1 MRTHIG
7 RITKNIV
14 KKLVFTVLRDFPEE
28 WLPEGFERRLPVW
41 GTMTGVRPTKIPM
54 NMLLEGRE
62 RTEVMEILQNVYC
75 CSEQKAALGTE
86 IAAREAAL
94 LQQNEYQD
102 GYSLYVG
109 IPFLSDHL
117 FVLSAFRRIRA
128 IVLVI
133 CGMIMWTALQRE
145 IKGCGKV
152 DAGKAADKCIYGWWD
167 ANNIMT
173 GAASYCDKDDA
184 GVFSDGHVCRVY
196 SGSGKTG

>member
-1 MRTHIG
+1 MIGFTLSEKEFDYELQALATGFFPGKRTQINGESGDLHIAIDYGDTEISVCVETKAG
-7 RITKNIV
+7 RKASSAAVTGDDDWHKKEGKLAHPYRTYYKNIV

-109 IPFLSDHL
+109 IPFCPTTCL
-117 FVLSAFRRIRA
+117 
-128 IVLVI
+128 
-133 CGMIMWTALQRE
+133 
-145 IKGCGKV
+145 
-152 DAGKAADKCIYGWWD
+152 Y
-167 ANNIMT
+167 
-173 GAASYCDKDDA
+173 
-184 GVFSDGHVCRVY
+184 
-196 SGSGKTG
+196 